1 MSAAAHPLSKPLS
14 WATSIRIRRA
24 GARACSSSRYDRAVV
39 ESPIQHNGHGAGAA
53 VPEQPQD
60 DSAVE
65 AGTVVL
71 EPTRRGREELEQRRF
86 GLGANQRRLLA
97 LLDGERSLQHCAQ
110 AEPQLQRPRLARDAA
125 RLVAFG
131 LARQVHGELPQ
142 HLIVAAMNLTARIP
156 LDQLR
161 PLDPERVVAPMAP
174 RVAPSPNRRPV
185 PEDGAPPPVE
195 QSYRLLAVLAAL
207 LAAAVVAISYFG

>member
-1 MSAAAHPLSKPLS
+1 MSGSRISCSRSASP
-14 WATSIRIRRA
+14 ATSFRIRRA
-24 GARACSSSRYDRAVV
+24 GAQVCSSSRYDRAVV
-39 ESPIQHNGHGAGAA
+39 ESPIQRNERAAGAA
-53 VPEQPQD
+53 VPEHEPGQD
-60 DSAVE
+60 TVE

-71 EPTRRGREELEQRRF
+71 ETTRRGCEELEQRRF

-97 LLDGERSLQHCAQ
+97 LLDGQRSLQQCAE
-110 AEPQLQRPRLARDAA
+110 AEPALQRPRLARDAA

-161 PLDPERVVAPMAP
+161 PLDPERVVAPMTP

-185 PEDGAPPPVE
+185 PDDEAPPPVE
-195 QSYRLLAVLAAL
+195 QSYRLLAVLTAL
-207 LAAAVVAISYFG
+207 LAAAIVAISYFG